1 MKKSNENLI
10 PGNTIAY
17 QGVPGANSH
26 IACLQAFPDM
36 TPMACDSFEDAFSA
50 VQVDG
55 KAYIYKVNSEDS
67 RGEMFAYMVDRA
79 LNLQSVPGVHA
90 HQYGQDAMKAAFEA
104 THPGGFGAKYGEAA
118 QEARKGG
125 GHLMELCPECKLPGE
140 STRVVKKM
148 METKAGRNEFN
159 KLTMIDFMTG
169 NHDRHGGNWMI
180 HPDGKVVAIDNAYRV
195 WDQYPTYDKKR
206 TMDAGNAGGHGGVN
220 DGRDWRSVKD
230 ESGATIDASLLV
242 KEAGEFFDEHF
253 DAEALKAAATV
264 ANVEFKNL
272 NDVGGLRQRF
282 IEASTR
288 NFSPQMRNLGTYPDH
303 QERAALG
310 LGW

>member
-1 MKKSNENLI
+1 MGQKSPKPREE
-10 PGNTIAY
+10 GG
-17 QGVPGANSH
+17 GVRNRMN
-26 IACLQAFPDM
+26 F
-36 TPMACDSFEDAFSA
+36 T

-55 KAYIYKVNSEDS
+55 KPYIYKVNSEDS

-104 THPGGFGAKYGEAA
+104 THPGGFGNKYGEAA

-148 METKAGRNEFN
+148 METKAGRDEFN

-180 HPDGKVVAIDNAYRV
+180 HPDGKVVAIDNSYRV
-195 WDQYPTYDKKR
+195 WDQYPTYDRKR

-220 DGRDWRSVKD
+220 DGRDWKSVKD
-230 ESGATIDASLLV
+230 ESGATIDASLIV

-272 NDVGGLRQRF
+272 NDVGGLRKRF
-282 IEASTR
+282 IESATR
-288 NFSPQMRNLGTYPDH
+288 NFTPQMRNLGTYPDH